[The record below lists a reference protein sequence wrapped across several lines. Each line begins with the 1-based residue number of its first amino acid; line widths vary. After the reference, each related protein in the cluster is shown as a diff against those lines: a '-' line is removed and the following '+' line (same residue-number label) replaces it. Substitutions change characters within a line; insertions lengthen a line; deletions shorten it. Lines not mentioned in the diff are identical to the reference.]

1 MWYQYFI
8 LLTSFIIN
16 HKVMGLVEQ
25 VVDRRTALF
34 RLPLTT
40 PAIPLLWRGQ
50 PAIAQ
55 SMERNNLDFI
65 LSRVND
71 MQAPFQLN
79 ALQYGVRG
87 DLDTLVMPEWLLGK
101 WTVRS
106 RLAASSAPLGR
117 KYLPPDL
124 RNMLITRD
132 NENSDQEV
140 VAKAKDAVAQA
151 PGLEYQVQF
160 IRRSSNDGA
169 VVADRAYNLKS
180 VQDAAAGYSKV
191 AQVTMKGAGRQLSV
205 QYMPFDRNGNRIGP
219 SRAEVYINARLES
232 SPRRDLDIFAFSEAT
247 RTIRLGER
255 FASAADAETLN
266 VFRRTTALSG
276 LEEKKERIECRQRV
290 LRFLTPNPNSE
301 EGILWQDAKGRAT
314 AILDY
319 DLELTRQLS

>member
-1 MWYQYFI
+1 MWCQYFI

-25 VVDRRTALF
+25 VVDRRAALF

-40 PAIPLLWRGQ
+40 SAIPLLWRGQ

-65 LSRVND
+65 LSRFDD

-87 DLDTLVMPEWLLGK
+87 GLDTLLMPEWLLGK

-132 NENSDQEV
+132 NENSDQEM

-180 VQDAAAGYSKV
+180 VQDAAAGPEECLLLGPLERVDQFSRPLFLIFCICIIFLFCYGEWVGKSTCTSAPSSYLLLPSPPLQLLIGGGALEKSWQSSIRVSSSKN
-191 AQVTMKGAGRQLSV
+191 AWRGDFKYKPSQEGA
-205 QYMPFDRNGNRIGP
+205 
-219 SRAEVYINARLES
+219 
-232 SPRRDLDIFAFSEAT
+232 
-247 RTIRLGER
+247 
-255 FASAADAETLN
+255 
-266 VFRRTTALSG
+266 
-276 LEEKKERIECRQRV
+276 
-290 LRFLTPNPNSE
+290 
-301 EGILWQDAKGRAT
+301 
-314 AILDY
+314 
-319 DLELTRQLS
+319 